1 MSRKLAFFDL
11 DGTLVSSNVVHQ
23 YNWFARN
30 SGDSMRRLRLLCAL
44 PRLGWLEM
52 RSRRRFNEA
61 FFQHYRGL
69 RRDWLIESAPRMFEE
84 LLRPA
89 LYLGAPKLVEQNH
102 REGYYTVLLTG
113 SLDFAIEPLAA
124 FLKFD
129 RVVSNRLVFADGVAT
144 GDLEPPVLAEAEPF
158 QTADE
163 FALDRH
169 FALVVH
175 LGHEALLLL
184 EPAEQNAGPPVHKSL
199 RQRGMKRIRQ
209 AVFYRARLA
218 APMNFVRDPAIALR
232 DIGPGADIGEAF

>member
-1 MSRKLAFFDL
+1 MSPKLAFFDL

-144 GDLEPPVLAEAEPF
+144 GDLEPPVLAEAEKAKTMRAILAEFNANPKHCRAYTDSTSDLPMLEIAGNP
-158 QTADE
+158 TAVNPSRGLLRIARE
-163 FALDRH
+163 RNWNVLD
-169 FALVVH
+169 LDKPY
-175 LGHEALLLL
+175 EI
-184 EPAEQNAGPPVHKSL
+184 S
-199 RQRGMKRIRQ
+199 
-209 AVFYRARLA
+209 
-218 APMNFVRDPAIALR
+218 
-232 DIGPGADIGEAF
+232 